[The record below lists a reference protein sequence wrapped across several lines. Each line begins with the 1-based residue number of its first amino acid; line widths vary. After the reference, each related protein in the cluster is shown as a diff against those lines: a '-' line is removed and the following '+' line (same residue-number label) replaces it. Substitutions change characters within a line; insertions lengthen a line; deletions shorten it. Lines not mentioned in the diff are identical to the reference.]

1 MGLPIDAFIFGDY
14 SRYIDALRMLLFVKD
29 LIYHAGQPIVADLEA
44 EKFVP
49 SISTLVLAS
58 QMGWLDYLTP
68 LQKDFFIPESYS
80 VFFRERYLHA
90 SISPS
95 VSPGTMYFQDDQVFL
110 VEQDKKLPEIWE
122 NIIEFCEKCS
132 YCSVSTDERINL
144 VFGKDISGEKLM
156 TGFKLDVAQLDAII
170 LAQKKN
176 SIYICDDLF
185 FRKLAST
192 IQVKNINFV
201 SIMLHYQDSYLYPTL
216 NALAKTNYFL
226 VPFLTSSDEEATQR
240 FKDNMNGQR
249 KAKHYGQYF
258 MNLSNL
264 VRSLFSYNDSDEE
277 HTDEIDD
284 NLHLEE

>member
-1 MGLPIDAFIFGDY
+1 M
-14 SRYIDALRMLLFVKD
+14 
-29 LIYHAGQPIVADLEA
+29 
-44 EKFVP
+44 
-49 SISTLVLAS
+49 
-58 QMGWLDYLTP
+58 
-68 LQKDFFIPESYS
+68 
-80 VFFRERYLHA
+80 
-90 SISPS
+90 
-95 VSPGTMYFQDDQVFL
+95 

-226 VPFLTSSDEEATQR
+226 VPFLTSSDEEATQSQRVNDR
-240 FKDNMNGQR
+240 F
-249 KAKHYGQYF
+249 
-258 MNLSNL
+258 S
-264 VRSLFSYNDSDEE
+264 
-277 HTDEIDD
+277 
-284 NLHLEE
+284 